1 MRRRSVSTVVWR
13 LGFVVGLLVA
23 PAPARAQEVP
33 PERQVLILG
42 RALAYDDEIK
52 NRAGDDVTIAVLA
65 KTGNPASE
73 ALAATMLKAFRGI
86 GGVKVQGL
94 SLKFTQLGFSNGPTL
109 QSSLASANVD
119 VLYVCAG
126 LEGDLPAVI
135 EATRKRRIVSIG
147 SRPEHVDR
155 GVALGVFQVDGKP
168 TIVVNLPAAKAEGS
182 AFSSDLLRLAKV
194 IK

>member
-1 MRRRSVSTVVWR
+1 MRRRSVPTVVWR
-13 LGFVVGLLVA
+13 LGFVVALLVA

-73 ALAATMLKAFRGI
+73 TLAATMLKAFRGI

-94 SLKFTQLGFSNGPTL
+94 GLKFTQLGFSNGPTL
-109 QSSLASANVD
+109 QASLASSNVD

>member
-1 MRRRSVSTVVWR
+1 VFGYR
-13 LGFVVGLLVA
+13 FGLILA
-23 PAPARAQEVP
+23 LLASATPARAQDVP

-42 RALAYDDEIK
+42 RALAYDDDIK

-65 KTGNPASE
+65 KTGNPSSE
-73 ALAATMLKAFRGI
+73 TMGANMLKAFRGI

-94 SLKFTQLGFSNGPTL
+94 GLKFTQLGFTNGPTL
-109 QSSLASANVD
+109 QANLASQNVD

-126 LEGDLPAVI
+126 LEADLPAVI

-147 SRPEHVDR
+147 SRLEHVER
-155 GVALGVFQVDGKP
+155 GLALGVFQVDGRP
-168 TIVVNLPAAKAEGS
+168 TIVVNLPASKAEGS

-194 IK
+194 LK